1 MSDVRGPSMHKFA
14 TTDAEFSYN
23 ASLRAKVARNLADPR
38 PQIPHGEVERRMAER
53 IAALKVRRNIR

>member
-1 MSDVRGPSMHKFA
+1 MHKFA